1 MNLADP
7 GGHGVRAGRAVMC
20 VNNNY
25 SDDDGGDDKH
35 HCEEHVF
42 PYEGNST

>member
-1 MNLADP
+1 
-7 GGHGVRAGRAVMC
+7 MC
-20 VNNNY
+20 VDNND

-42 PYEGNST
+42 PYERDST